1 LTREVV
7 AREQRTLDV
16 GSTADLLVAGVTELA
31 LELVY
36 GTRSASDVREI
47 TARQLDQLFAD
58 ATGLPANA
66 ATRR

>member
-1 LTREVV
+1 LLRPAVD
-7 AREQRTLDV
+7 A
-16 GSTADLLVAGVTELA
+16 GSTADLLVAGVTGLA
-31 LELVY
+31 VDVVH

>member
-1 LTREVV
+1 VP
-7 AREQRTLDV
+7 
-16 GSTADLLVAGVTELA
+16 STDLLVAGVTGLA
-31 LELVY
+31 LDVVQ

-58 ATGLPANA
+58 GTGLPANA